1 MSYKYLFGPVNS
13 RRLGI
18 SLGVD
23 MVTFK
28 TCSLNCVYCECGNTT
43 SLSCERKEYVRF
55 DALKNELT
63 DYLSKSPKLDYVTF
77 AGSGEPTLNSCLGRI
92 IDFVK
97 EFYPQYKTALLTN
110 GTLFFDSQVRRE
122 CMNFDLI
129 CPSLDAV
136 SDETFIAVNRPD
148 QALDNKKVIDGL
160 IQFAQE
166 YKGIMW
172 VEVFIVPGINDS
184 ESELK
189 LFRDTLT
196 KIQPQRVQLNSLDRP
211 GACNWVTPVSP
222 QKLSEIAKFLSPLP
236 VEIISRS
243 GSQPRSAI
251 TGADLEETVL
261 SLIRRRPSTLEE
273 LSVIAGKTINEIH
286 ATLDNLK
293 NVGTIEVY
301 SVNDKSFYRVKNDNP
316 DQNT

>member
-28 TCSLNCVYCECGNTT
+28 TCSLNCVYCECGDTT
-43 SLSCERKEYVRF
+43 SLSCERKEYVSF
-55 DALKNELT
+55 DALKSELT
-63 DYLSKSPKLDYVTF
+63 DYLEKKPKLDYVTF

-92 IDFVK
+92 VDFVK
-97 EFYPQYKTALLTN
+97 QSFPQYKTALLTN
-110 GTLFFDSQVRRE
+110 GTLFYDSQVRRD
-122 CMNFDLI
+122 CLNFDLI

-136 SDETFIAVNRPD
+136 SDEAFAAVNRPD
-148 QALDNKKVIDGL
+148 QALDNNKVIDGL
-160 IQFAQE
+160 IQFAHE
-166 YKGIMW
+166 YKGVMW
-172 VEVFIVPGINDS
+172 VEVFIVPDVNDS

-189 LFRDTLT
+189 LFRETLT

-211 GACNWVTPVSP
+211 GACNWVTPAPP
-222 QKLSEIAKFLSPLP
+222 QKLADIARYLSPLP

-243 GSQPRSAI
+243 GMRPSSEI

-286 ATLDNLK
+286 AALDNIIK
-293 NVGTIEVY
+293 SNTAETY
-301 SVNDKSFYRVKNDNP
+301 SVHDKPFYRVKKSSAD
-316 DQNT
+316 

>member
-28 TCSLNCVYCECGNTT
+28 TCSLNCVYCECGDTT
-43 SLSCERKEYVRF
+43 ALSCERKEYVSF
-55 DALKNELT
+55 EALKHELN
-63 DYLSKSPKLDYVTF
+63 DYLAKNPKLDYVTF
-77 AGSGEPTLNSCLGRI
+77 AGSGEPTLNSSLGRI
-92 IDFVK
+92 VDFVK
-97 EFYPQYKTALLTN
+97 NSYPQYKTALLTN
-110 GTLFFDSQVRRE
+110 GTLFYDPQVRRD
-122 CMNFDLI
+122 CLNFDLI

-136 SDETFIAVNRPD
+136 SDEAFAAVNRPD
-148 QALDNKKVIDGL
+148 KALDNKKVIDGL
-160 IQFAQE
+160 IQFAHE

-172 VEVFIVPGINDS
+172 VEVFIVPDINDS

-189 LFRDTLT
+189 LFKETLT

-211 GACNWVTPVSP
+211 GACDWVHPVSP
-222 QKLSEIAKFLSPLP
+222 QKLAAIAQYLAPLP

-243 GSQPRSAI
+243 GSRPKSEI

-286 ATLDNLK
+286 AALDNLTG
-293 NVGTIEVY
+293 NGTAETY
-301 SVNDKSFYRVKNDNP
+301 SVNDKLFYRVKK
-316 DQNT
+316 TSAEL

>member
-1 MSYKYLFGPVNS
+1 MMSYKYLFGPVNS

-28 TCSLNCVYCECGNTT
+28 TCTLNCVYCECGNTT
-43 SLSCERKEYVRF
+43 SLSCERKEYVSF
-55 DALKNELT
+55 DALKSELT
-63 DYLSKSPKLDYVTF
+63 DYLSKNPKLDYVTF

-92 IDFVK
+92 VDYVK
-97 EFYPQYKTALLTN
+97 VSYPQYKTALLTN
-110 GTLFFDSQVRRE
+110 GTLFFDAQVRRD
-122 CMNFDLI
+122 CLNFDLI

-136 SDETFIAVNRPD
+136 SDESFTAVNRPD
-148 QALDNKKVIDGL
+148 QALDIRKVIDGL
-160 IQFAQE
+160 IQFARE
-166 YKGIMW
+166 YKGVMW
-172 VEVFIVPGINDS
+172 VEVFIVPDINDS
-184 ESELK
+184 ESELH
-189 LFRDTLT
+189 LFKDVLT

-211 GACNWVTPVSP
+211 GACNWVTPASP
-222 QKLSEIAKFLSPLP
+222 QRLAEIAQFLAPLP

-243 GSQPRSAI
+243 GSRPQSEI

-286 ATLDNLK
+286 ATIDNLK
-293 NVGTIEVY
+293 NVGTVEAY
-301 SVNDKSFYRVKNDNP
+301 SVNDKVFYRVKNTVP
-316 DQNT
+316 D

>member
-28 TCSLNCVYCECGNTT
+28 TCSLNCVYCECGDTT
-43 SLSCERKEYVRF
+43 ALSCERKEYVSF
-55 DALKNELT
+55 DALKQELT
-63 DYLSKSPKLDYVTF
+63 DYLAKNPKLDYVTF

-92 IDFVK
+92 VDFVK
-97 EFYPQYKTALLTN
+97 TTFPQYKTALLTN
-110 GTLFFDSQVRRE
+110 GTLFYDPQVRQD
-122 CMNFDLI
+122 CLNFDLI

-136 SDETFIAVNRPD
+136 SDEAFAAVNRPD
-148 QALDNKKVIDGL
+148 QALDNRKVIDGL
-160 IQFAQE
+160 IQFAHE
-166 YKGIMW
+166 YKGVMW
-172 VEVFIVPGINDS
+172 VEVFIVPDINDS
-184 ESELK
+184 ASELI

-211 GACNWVTPVSP
+211 GACDWVTPASP
-222 QKLSEIAKFLSPLP
+222 QKLAEIARFLAPLP

-243 GSQPRSAI
+243 GSRPHSEI
-251 TGADLEETVL
+251 TGADLEETVV

-273 LSVIAGKTINEIH
+273 LSVIAGKTINEIY
-286 ATLDNLK
+286 AALDNLK
-293 NVGTIEVY
+293 RTDTVETY
-301 SVNDKSFYRVKNDNP
+301 SVNDKVFYRVKKI
-316 DQNT
+316 